1 MSKKK
6 GNGNDRVVY
15 QEFGNN
21 DEPEVEETPTVPPN
35 QQQVRIQVSRKGRG
49 GKSVTIVSG
58 LQHSE
63 ADLTTLAK
71 KLKSQCG
78 SGGTVK
84 DGNVEMQGEH
94 GPKLLEILV
103 SLGYKAKISGG

>member
-6 GNGNDRVVY
+6 SNSDRVVY
-15 QEFGNN
+15 QEFGN
-21 DEPEVEETPTVPPN
+21 DDAPDVEETPDVPPN
-35 QQQVRIQVSRKGRG
+35 QQHVRIQVSRKGRG

-63 ADLTTLAK
+63 ADLTALAK

-84 DGNVEMQGEH
+84 DGNVEIQGEH

-103 SLGYKAKISGG
+103 GLGYKAKVSGG

>member
-1 MSKKK
+1 MGKKK
-6 GNGNDRVVY
+6 SEHDRVVY
-15 QEFGNN
+15 QEFG
-21 DEPEVEETPTVPPN
+21 DSDAPEVDEQPDVAPN

-63 ADLTTLAK
+63 ADLAALAK

-84 DGNVEMQGEH
+84 DGAVEIQGEH

-103 SLGYKAKISGG
+103 GLGYKAKISGG